1 MKLRH
6 ILVAVACVIAAW
18 DTTAS
23 AAVTP
28 AAVTLTAQDPA
39 RQIGVANP
47 ATGMALVRSAGRDRI
62 TVRTPDATTTRSAYC
77 TEPAAPI
84 TVGTRYN
91 VSAVSG
97 TDSPL
102 GQAVRRNVARMLAL
116 VVRHRIGVV
125 V

>member
-39 RQIGVANP
+39 RQIGSPTPPPAWPSSRAPDAN
-47 ATGMALVRSAGRDRI
+47 RI